1 MLMGQ
6 CFRHWLMSFGGGFPM
21 IKAETNSQKIKFN
34 RWRKGMGG
42 QKFLV
47 GFTFLIVPL
56 ILLFVFTYLPFFKMF
71 EFSFYKMKY
80 LGSRTF
86 IGLENYLDVFQ
97 RDDIFGSLKLSFY
110 YMGGALLQ
118 MALALFFATI
128 LSFKIRGG
136 NFFKGAIFFPFLVN
150 GIALGFIFKFFYT
163 RGFVLDTL
171 LGSIGIDTNS
181 LPYWL
186 KDTSINNFSLVA
198 TSVWKYMGQNMV
210 LFIGAIMSVDPNMYE
225 AAEIDGANKWHKFIY
240 IILPSIR
247 TIVLLNLILSITGS
261 LSAFEP
267 PFVITKGNFGT
278 STYFVTMH
286 TIAHENQKVGLAS
299 AMAVVLMGIIVIA
312 TLAQKLFFRYAFNED
327 DDGTGTS
334 KRALQRAS
342 KRDRESSRLKARSF
356 SRTRPGAGASAKTEH
371 KASAFAKTERTR

>member
-1 MLMGQ
+1 
-6 CFRHWLMSFGGGFPM
+6 
-21 IKAETNSQKIKFN
+21 
-34 RWRKGMGG
+34 MGG

-186 KDTSINNFSLVA
+186 KDTSINNFSLVVDA
-198 TSVWKYMGQNMV
+198 RPRYKKHPCPSCCAVAQHRMDR
-210 LFIGAIMSVDPNMYE
+210 GACVYCRLLS
-225 AAEIDGANKWHKFIY
+225 
-240 IILPSIR
+240 
-247 TIVLLNLILSITGS
+247 VLLMQIIKFGGKLVVNPRCSSIEHHNFKRNKAIFLRFTAQSASSWGTAARHGS
-261 LSAFEP
+261 TRCRSA
-267 PFVITKGNFGT
+267 
-278 STYFVTMH
+278 
-286 TIAHENQKVGLAS
+286 A
-299 AMAVVLMGIIVIA
+299 
-312 TLAQKLFFRYAFNED
+312 
-327 DDGTGTS
+327 
-334 KRALQRAS
+334 
-342 KRDRESSRLKARSF
+342 
-356 SRTRPGAGASAKTEH
+356 
-371 KASAFAKTERTR
+371 